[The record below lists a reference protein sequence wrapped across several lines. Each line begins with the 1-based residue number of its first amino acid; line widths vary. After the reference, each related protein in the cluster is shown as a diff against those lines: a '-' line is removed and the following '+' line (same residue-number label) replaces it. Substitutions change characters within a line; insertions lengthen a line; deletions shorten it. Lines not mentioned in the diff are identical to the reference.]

1 MQAAGL
7 ARSPARRRCPQTPL
21 LGLRSATIAMT
32 VAELWRLGQ
41 RGWPRPFPIAQFPNP
56 PLLVAFTGWGL
67 ATASGGTA
75 HEIGRVVL
83 TLGLAVWA
91 YGEATGGVNWFRR
104 LLGVGGLVWIIA
116 NLAGEP

>member
-1 MQAAGL
+1 M
-7 ARSPARRRCPQTPL
+7 
-21 LGLRSATIAMT
+21 
-32 VAELWRLGQ
+32 
-41 RGWPRPFPIAQFPNP
+41 
-56 PLLVAFTGWGL
+56 
-67 ATASGGTA
+67 
-75 HEIGRVVL
+75 VL